1 MGRREDQYRGERG
14 VGQLKGLWRAG
25 GCGEAGADSMARM
38 FTGLVQAVG
47 KVASVEPRPAGAGG
61 GVHLRVDP
69 MGWGYRPEVGDSI
82 SVSGC
87 CLTVAGLEGPKGEL
101 WAFDAVP
108 ETLAKTTLGG
118 LAAGS
123 RVNLE
128 HAATPTTLLGGH
140 VVQGHVDGVGVVE
153 SVLTEGEWRV
163 RVRPPAS
170 LMEYMTPKGSVC
182 LEGVSLTLARV
193 EPREWFEVA
202 LIPVTLEKTTLGALR
217 AGSKVNIEAD
227 AFAKTVVNWLKN
239 YGSRS

>member
-1 MGRREDQYRGERG
+1 
-14 VGQLKGLWRAG
+14 
-25 GCGEAGADSMARM
+25 MARM

-47 KVASVEPRPAGAGG
+47 RVTSVEARGAG
-61 GVHLRVDP
+61 VRLRVDP
-69 MGWGYRPEVGDSI
+69 AGWGYSPGLGESI

-87 CLTVAGLEGPKGEL
+87 CLTVAGVEGGPGGQI

-123 RVNLE
+123 RVKLE

-153 SVLTEGEWRV
+153 SVVTEGEWRV
-163 RVRPPAS
+163 RVRPPAG

-182 LEGVSLTLARV
+182 VEGVSLTLARV

-202 LIPVTLEKTTLGALR
+202 LIPVTLEKTTLGELR
-217 AGSKVNIEAD
+217 AGSRVNVEAD
-227 AFAKTVVNWLKN
+227 VFAKTVVNWLRV
-239 YGSRS
+239 YGKG